1 MTDEVMEL
9 AETVWSFMQLGQP
22 PAVAGLMLVFG
33 TNDLR
38 VATVAAGYFQAGLAP
53 MAMTTG
59 GIAHQGDLLAT
70 PWDRP
75 EAVIFA
81 EEMIRCGVPADRILI
96 EPHATNTAANVQ
108 LARKLI
114 EARPAPRPRN
124 MVAVVKPF
132 MQRRVAAA
140 MAVHWP
146 ELPFTLASWDTTLAG
161 YCTPDLPPAKV
172 LNIMLGDLQ
181 RLWVYAARGWSAPQ
195 SIPAEVRQ
203 AFERLVELGY
213 REHLLPGE

>member
-1 MTDEVMEL
+1 MTDEAMEL
-9 AETVWSFMQLGQP
+9 AETIWSFMQLGQT
-22 PAVAGLMLVFG
+22 PAVADLMLVFG

-96 EPHATNTAANVQ
+96 EPCATNTAANVQ
-108 LARKLI
+108 LARRLI
-114 EARPAPRPRN
+114 EARPAPRPRQ

-146 ELPFTLASWDTTLAG
+146 ELPFTLASWDTSFAG
-161 YCTPDLPPAKV
+161 YCTPDLPPGKV

-195 SIPAEVRQ
+195 PIPQAVRQ

>member
-1 MTDEVMEL
+1 MTDEAMAL
-9 AETVWSFMQLGQP
+9 AEIVWSFMQVRQT
-22 PAVAGLMLVFG
+22 PAAADLMLVFG

-38 VATVAAGYFQAGLAP
+38 VATVAARHFHTGFAP
-53 MAMTTG
+53 AVMTTG

-96 EPHATNTAANVQ
+96 EPDATNTAANVQ

-114 EARPAPRPRN
+114 EAQPAPRPRS
-124 MVAVVKPF
+124 MVAVTKPF
-132 MQRRVAAA
+132 MQRRVAAT

-146 ELPFTLASWDTTLAG
+146 ELPFTLATWDTTFAG
-161 YCTPDLPPAKV
+161 YCTSDLPPRKV

-181 RLWVYAARGWSAPQ
+181 RLWVYAERGWSAPQ
-195 SIPAEVRQ
+195 PVPDAVRQ

-213 REHLLPGE
+213 REHLLPDE